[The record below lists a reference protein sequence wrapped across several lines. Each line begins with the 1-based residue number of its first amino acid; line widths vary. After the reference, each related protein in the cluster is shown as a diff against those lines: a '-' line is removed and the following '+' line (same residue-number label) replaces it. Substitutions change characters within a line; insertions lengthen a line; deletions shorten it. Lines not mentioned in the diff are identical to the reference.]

1 MLIVLVHNDGTGTK
15 KIANYDYE
23 VRINHDVI
31 AHGQIVDH
39 NRGDGWRA
47 LLREIADQHQ
57 ASVVNDLGDEE
68 E

>member
-1 MLIVLVHNDGTGTK
+1 MLIVLVHNDGTGTEE
-15 KIANYDYE
+15 IANYDYE

-47 LLREIADQHQ
+47 LLREIANQQQ
-57 ASVVNDLGDEE
+57 ASVANDLCDEE

>member
-1 MLIVLVHNDGTGTK
+1 MLLVMVHNDGTGTK
-15 KIANYDYE
+15 EIANYDYE

-31 AHGQIVDH
+31 AHGRIADH

-57 ASVVNDLGDEE
+57 ASVVNDLGDVEE
-68 E
+68 